1 MQKNR
6 ANFYL
11 VLGIVVGLFLTA
23 CAGVVTGRIDVPVAG
38 GPFSPAV
45 DVFKAP
51 VLELDLDQNIGAR
64 TDLSVRHVHVATVQE
79 TVFQEQAAA
88 VQEAV
93 MGKEHWCSRGAP

>member
-23 CAGVVTGRIDVPVAG
+23 CAGVVTGKIDVPVAG

-79 TVFQEQAAA
+79 TTFQVQEKA
-88 VQEAV
+88 VQEVVAQT
-93 MGKEHWCSRGAP
+93 EHFCSRGAP

>member
-23 CAGVVTGRIDVPVAG
+23 CAGVVTGKIDVPVAG

-51 VLELDLDQNIGAR
+51 VLELDLDQNIGTR

-79 TVFQEQAAA
+79 TAIRVQEAA
-88 VQEAV
+88 VQEVVAQT
-93 MGKEHWCSRGAP
+93 EHFCSRGAP